1 MLVIGNKF
9 NSVGSRDTYKDDFPQ
24 LLTEGAKELDILCP
38 VSKLTGFPMSMQS
51 ALMLITE
58 GNERIADAL
67 FQEIPAIKYDDS
79 ISDTDKLKTLV
90 SRLDSGSFFEI
101 DRVAEILGDIAK
113 EFFPS
118 ADVEKVVEDA
128 KISFNK
134 EDAPNQQS

>member
-51 ALMLITE
+51 AIMLITE

-67 FQEIPAIKYDDS
+67 FQEIPAIKNDDS
-79 ISDTDKLKTLV
+79 ISDNDKLKTLV
-90 SRLDSGSFFEI
+90 SRLDSGSFFEN
-101 DRVAEILGDIAK
+101 DRAAEILCDIAK

-118 ADVEKVVEDA
+118 AEVEKVVEGA
-128 KISFNK
+128 KITFNK
-134 EDAPNQQS
+134 EDAPAAES

>member
-1 MLVIGNKF
+1 MLVIGKNY
-9 NSVGSRDTYKDDFPQ
+9 NRVGSRDTYKDDFVE
-24 LLTEGAKELDILCP
+24 LLTEGAKELEILCP

-51 ALMLITE
+51 SLMMITE

-79 ISDTDKLKTLV
+79 ISDNDKLKTLV
-90 SRLDSGSFFEI
+90 SRLDSGSFFEN

-128 KISFNK
+128 KITFNK